1 MALQRCFISKE
12 INPYVNLSLEEY
24 YLKNSEDNFFIL
36 YRNSP
41 SVVIGKHQNLLKE
54 LNVLW
59 THEHNVNICRRL
71 SGGGTVYQDFG
82 NLNFSFIINC
92 FNLEKVNYKEFTFP
106 IVKALNSFNL
116 KVENSDRNDLLLA
129 GMKISGNAMHI
140 FKNRVICHGTL
151 LYDSNLNDLS
161 TALKNNPERY
171 TDKSIKSVSS
181 KVTNISQYL
190 TKKMEVKEFTE
201 TLFLRTMDYLENPAV
216 YIPSEDEKTSFIKL
230 SQEKYSTW
238 EWIYSYSPKYV
249 FGNKL
254 LLNDKN
260 SFFELFVEKGIIT
273 EVKTSDKYYFLSKL
287 LNRKHDLFSIKE
299 FYLTEQIQQ
308 VFPNLSIDEL
318 CSSLF

>member
-1 MALQRCFISKE
+1 
-12 INPYVNLSLEEY
+12 
-24 YLKNSEDNFFIL
+24 
-36 YRNSP
+36 
-41 SVVIGKHQNLLKE
+41 
-54 LNVLW
+54 
-59 THEHNVNICRRL
+59 
-71 SGGGTVYQDFG
+71 
-82 NLNFSFIINC
+82 
-92 FNLEKVNYKEFTFP
+92 
-106 IVKALNSFNL
+106 
-116 KVENSDRNDLLLA
+116 
-129 GMKISGNAMHI
+129 
-140 FKNRVICHGTL
+140 
-151 LYDSNLNDLS
+151 
-161 TALKNNPERY
+161 
-171 TDKSIKSVSS
+171 
-181 KVTNISQYL
+181 
-190 TKKMEVKEFTE
+190 MEVKEFTE